1 MILHI
6 TTHTAWKKAKIK
18 GEYSAPS
25 LKSEGFIHCSMLK
38 QAVDTANIFFRGQ
51 NGLVLLC
58 MDENKLKSECKFEDP
73 TGGGHH
79 DPTVGNLFPHIYG
92 PINISAV
99 IRVVDFPTNES
110 GFFILPKEIIM

>member
-6 TTHTAWKKAKIK
+6 TTHKDWEKAQME
-18 GEYSAPS
+18 GEYSAHS
-25 LKSEGFIHCSMLK
+25 LKSEGFIHCSTLK
-38 QAVDTANIFFRGQ
+38 QTVDTANIFFRGQ
-51 NGLVLLC
+51 DGLALLC
-58 MDENKLKSECKFEDP
+58 IDENKLKSECKYEYP

-99 IRVVDFPTNES
+99 IKVVDFPTNES